1 MALTSTT
8 DLMATRDA
16 LTQWLEGRLERG
28 EEVVVSALDV
38 PAASGFSNETVFFD
52 ASWRVDGAVEHRR
65 MVARLQTDG
74 PGLYP
79 VYDIALQFGVM
90 RALEQH
96 SDVAVPKMLWI
107 EQDASILGVP
117 FFVMER
123 LDGRVPADDP
133 PFTASGWVLDM
144 APADRARLADNG
156 LRELV
161 KVHAVNVDVL
171 DVGSLTRPA
180 LGDTPLDQELAFYRR
195 YAEWAGEGERHLIIE
210 SALEWLTSNQPPEAG
225 PVVLSWGDARIGN
238 MIFADDLSVAGVFD
252 WEMAAL
258 ARPEQDLGW
267 WLFMHRHHTEGFD
280 LPHPEGFP
288 TREEV
293 IARYEE
299 LSGRTLADVAYYE
312 AFAALRGSV
321 IMVRLARMMIDAGIL
336 PATSEMAQNNGSSR
350 ILADLLGLPAPV
362 GAGVSLISKG

>member
-1 MALTSTT
+1 MALINTT
-8 DLMATRDA
+8 DLTKARDA
-16 LTQWLEGRLERG
+16 LTQWLGGKLDGAEG
-28 EEVVVSALDV
+28 VAVSALDV
-38 PAASGFSNETVFFD
+38 PTASGFSNETVFFD
-52 ASWRVDGAVEHRR
+52 ASWSVEGAAESRR
-65 MVARLQTDG
+65 MVARLQTEG

-79 VYDIALQFGVM
+79 VYDITLQFRVM
-90 RALEQH
+90 QALEQH

-107 EQDASILGVP
+107 EQDASILGAP

-161 KVHAVNVDVL
+161 KLHAVDVGTL
-171 DVGSLTRPA
+171 DVGFLARPD
-180 LGDTPLDQELAFYRR
+180 LGDTLLEQELAFYQS
-195 YAEWAGEGERHLIIE
+195 YFEWAADGERHRIIE
-210 SALEWLTSNQPPEAG
+210 SAFSWLTSNQPTEAG

-238 MIFADDLSVAGVFD
+238 MMFADDLSVAGVFD

-258 ARPEQDLGW
+258 GRPEQDLGW

-288 TREEV
+288 RREEV
-293 IARYEE
+293 IRRYEE
-299 LSGRTLADVAYYE
+299 LSGRAVADVAYYE
-312 AFAALRGSV
+312 ALAALRGAV

-336 PATSEMAQNNGSSR
+336 PADSEMAENNGSSR
-350 ILADLLGLPAPV
+350 ILADLLGLPTPT
-362 GAGVSLISKG
+362 GAGISRISKS